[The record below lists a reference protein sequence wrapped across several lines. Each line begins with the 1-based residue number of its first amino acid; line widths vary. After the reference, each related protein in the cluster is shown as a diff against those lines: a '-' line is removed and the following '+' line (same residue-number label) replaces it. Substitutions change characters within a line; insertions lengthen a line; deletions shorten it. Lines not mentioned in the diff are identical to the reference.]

1 MLDVGTFF
9 MNSAELCLK
18 IGDSYSFT
26 ATAKGHLDDTA
37 PDIWTID
44 QNKNLQII
52 MNEITS
58 E

>member
-37 PDIWTID
+37 PDIWTIG
-44 QNKNLQII
+44 QKKNLQNLI
-52 MNEITS
+52 NDITS